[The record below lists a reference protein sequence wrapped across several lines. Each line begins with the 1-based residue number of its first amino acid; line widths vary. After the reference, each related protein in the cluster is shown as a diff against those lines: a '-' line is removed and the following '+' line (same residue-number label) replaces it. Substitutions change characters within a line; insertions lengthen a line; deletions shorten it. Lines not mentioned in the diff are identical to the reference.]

1 MPSAGRN
8 DSIFRAILGAKDRI
22 AHLLGDAWPEFEQ
35 SLESLLARVVAAESV
50 TKAGRIIDEIVHI
63 GLSSSA
69 AGVFREILRTT
80 AVDRGSRE
88 KNVIVAP
95 SPAPPPPP
103 AAAAP
108 RNRPRSDVGSG
119 ASAIPRGPAKEV
131 AVVDEDAESD
141 DPPPTFV
148 AFTFE
153 DVAQPKAP
161 RVLPPDEGLTGN
173 SFYRLKVGISLT
185 PDPRFAAPTD
195 QPTIDFPEK
204 DQTAITLH
212 VVAYVRGSA
221 LKLVGEP
228 LDTIEWAGSAS
239 SKDAE
244 FTLETSDVLDR
255 EKARLEVFFYYR
267 SNLLY
272 AARFTVEVAPDG
284 EAWVSGGRPIAWA
297 YLDDSDRNRSPL
309 FRRFA
314 DLGRLSE
321 RALNIAVQRGEDAG
335 EYLLTAFL
343 GRAELPARVTIS
355 RNEVAG
361 ALVRMRGLMDDL
373 RREPLYI
380 EGGYDANGEYV
391 GDMSGKEGGRDV
403 AGNRIPAARVTETF
417 NAFMKDMA
425 TLGSQLSDNLFA
437 TDSARL
443 VRDAIQ
449 QHLRDGDV
457 VQIWIDRD
465 AHDFVYPWS
474 WLYDRRVEP
483 GKRHV
488 VEQTAFWGSRFVI
501 EQLPEY
507 PETIGR
513 ALPEAIAADPLLH
526 IRVGVFPF
534 EKTTERQRSF
544 FRTLGEVNPQ
554 RIDQQ
559 VWDADDAW
567 EAYLPMSDG
576 QILYFFTHGH
586 TAKPATIA
594 GQQAYD
600 MIGAWKAW
608 LGSGAADESE
618 GLKLYRERGLAEL
631 QELEGDHAL
640 LDETHIR
647 LAHGRLLLRELREMA
662 RLEKGAPLVFLNM
675 CESAQVFPT
684 ISEGLIDVFLKR
696 GARTVIGTE
705 MPMLPHFA
713 DLFSRR
719 FFERFLYRSG
729 TDGASPDAG
738 AVLLELRRTFLN
750 QKNPLGFAYTLFG
763 DARVRLEHGL
773 SAPTPS
779 TGAAQ

>member
-1 MPSAGRN
+1 MPNVGRN
-8 DSIFRAILGAKDRI
+8 DLLFLAIIGAKDRI
-22 AHLLGDAWPEFEQ
+22 ASLLGDAWPAFEQ
-35 SLESLLARVVAAESV
+35 SLETMLARVVAAESAS
-50 TKAGRIIDEIVHI
+50 KAGRIIDEILHI
-63 GLSSSA
+63 GLRSSA
-69 AGVFREILRTT
+69 AGVFRDILRTT
-80 AVDRGSRE
+80 AVDRGDRE
-88 KNVIVAP
+88 KNVNVTAA
-95 SPAPPPPP
+95 PAPAP
-103 AAAAP
+103 AAT
-108 RNRPRSDVGSG
+108 RT
-119 ASAIPRGPAKEV
+119 
-131 AVVDEDAESD
+131 DAHGD
-141 DPPPTFV
+141 ADALPPTFV

-153 DVAQPKAP
+153 GMAQPNRP

-173 SFYRLKVGISLT
+173 SVYRLKVGVSLT
-185 PDPRFAAPTD
+185 PDPRFAASTD
-195 QPTIDFPEK
+195 QPTIDFPEAP
-204 DQTAITLH
+204 QTPITLY
-212 VVAYVRGSA
+212 VAAYVRGSA
-221 LKLVGEP
+221 LTLVGEP
-228 LDTIEWAGSAS
+228 LGTIEWAGGAS
-239 SKDAE
+239 TRDAE

-255 EKARLEVFFYYR
+255 EKARLEIFFYYR
-267 SNLLY
+267 ANLLY
-272 AARFTVEVAPDG
+272 AARFTVDVAPSG
-284 EAWVSGGRPIAWA
+284 EAWAPGGRPIAWA

-321 RALNIAVQRGEDAG
+321 RALNIAVQRGESAG

-355 RNEVAG
+355 RDEVAG

-391 GDMSGKEGGRDV
+391 GDMAGAEGGRD
-403 AGNRIPAARVTETF
+403 ATGTRIPAARVTETF
-417 NAFMKDMA
+417 NAFMRDMA

-443 VRDAIQ
+443 VRDAIRE
-449 QHLRDGDV
+449 HLRDGDV
-457 VQIWIDRD
+457 VQIWIARD
-465 AHDFVYPWS
+465 AHDFIYPWN

-488 VEQTAFWGSRFVI
+488 VEQAAFWGSRFVI

-507 PETIGR
+507 AETVGR
-513 ALPEAIAADPLLH
+513 ALPEAIAADPMLR

-534 EKTTERQRSF
+534 EKTTDRQRTF
-544 FRTLGEVNPQ
+544 FRSLGDSHPQ

-559 VWDADDAW
+559 VWDADEAW
-567 EAYLPMSDG
+567 EAYLPASDS
-576 QILYFFTHGH
+576 QILYFYTHGH

-594 GQQAYD
+594 GQQSYD
-600 MIGAWKAW
+600 MIGAWKSW
-608 LGSGAADESE
+608 LATGAADESD
-618 GLKLYRERGLAEL
+618 GLRLYRERGLAEL

-684 ISEGLIDVFLKR
+684 ISEGLIDTFLKR

-719 FFERFLYRSG
+719 FFERFLYCG
-729 TDGASPDAG
+729 DGGAAPDAG
-738 AVLLELRRTFLN
+738 VVLLELRRTFLS

-763 DARVRLEHGL
+763 DARARLEHGL
-773 SAPTPS
+773 PS
-779 TGAAQ
+779 PMPAQGAAP